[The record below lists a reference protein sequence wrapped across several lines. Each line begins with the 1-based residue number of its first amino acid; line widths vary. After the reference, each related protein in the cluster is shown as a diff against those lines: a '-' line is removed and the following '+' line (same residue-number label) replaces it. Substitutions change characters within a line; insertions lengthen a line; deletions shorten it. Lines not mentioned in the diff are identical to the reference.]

1 MKTRKTALKIII
13 CLVLFCIGAPKNK
26 MPQIWLDETG
36 LYINYLRITKDI
48 SPELLMSKFGIPDK
62 ITFKECTIWTYNK
75 YGLIAYIN
83 PELQSIDGISLN
95 FQKENYSIS
104 PKQTFSGKLVLFGTD
119 FSEFSTLQSISELGK
134 PIIENYP
141 FHAYRVLKSKHTLT
155 FINSRHSNDIVSII
169 ISLK

>member
-48 SPELLMSKFGIPDK
+48 STELLMSKFGIPDK
-62 ITFKECTIWTYNK
+62 ITFKECTILTYNE
-75 YGLIAYIN
+75 YGLIMYIN
-83 PELQSIDGISLN
+83 PESQSIDGISLD

-119 FSEFSTLQSISELGK
+119 FSDFSDLQSISKIGK
-134 PIIENYP
+134 STIEKYP
-141 FHAYRVLKSKHTLT
+141 FHAYKVEKRNHTLT
-155 FINSRHSNDIVSII
+155 FIHAKQMNDIKTVI
-169 ISLK
+169 ISIH